1 MHTTYLTID
10 GELIDLSDLRPLERA
25 YFEEMVEHWHA
36 RIPFAKFA
44 DMVVGP
50 PNPILARGHRVT
62 HEVAAHPLYKA
73 VRDLEG
79 RLGVILG
86 ELRSEPR
93 DLPADID
100 PTIDTWLPVSE
111 AAAQRGVSVQSV
123 RLALERGDLI
133 GSSGRPRMVSGRSLA
148 RWEVNRTRQR
158 AGRQKSSK
166 KSAAVA
172 PA

>member
-1 MHTTYLTID
+1 MHITYTTLD
-10 GELIDLSDLRPLERA
+10 GELIDLSGLSPLEEA
-25 YFEEMVEHWHA
+25 YFEEMMANWHG
-36 RIPFAKFA
+36 RIPFARFA

-73 VRDLEG
+73 VRDLED
-79 RLGVILG
+79 RLGIILE
-86 ELRSEPR
+86 ELRADPG
-93 DLPADID
+93 DLPADAD
-100 PTIDTWLPVSE
+100 PTLDTWLPVTD
-111 AAAQRGVSVQSV
+111 AAAERGVSVQSV

-133 GSSGRPRMVSGRSLA
+133 GTSTRPRMVSGRSLA

-166 KSAAVA
+166 KTAAVA